1 MYMFGRLNTLIYG
14 DEINIAMRLDELL
27 RAAAS
32 DGGIEYQHMC
42 NGMMTHSQRE
52 HWQRICHLRREGLI
66 SEDMELHV
74 FRITIDGQNF
84 LASGG
89 YTAEAKKSKN
99 EVFAFRISLAAIAIS
114 LISLVVTVADR
125 LSRP

>member
-1 MYMFGRLNTLIYG
+1 MFKKLNTLIYG

-27 RAAAS
+27 KEAVTEN
-32 DGGIEYQHMC
+32 GIVNEYIPAYS
-42 NGMMTHSQRE
+42 MTHSQRE
-52 HWQRICHLRREGLI
+52 HWQRICYLRREGLI
-66 SEDMELHV
+66 SEDMERHV
-74 FRITIDGQNF
+74 YRITIDGRNF

-99 EVFAFRISLAAIAIS
+99 DVYAFNISLAAIAIS
-114 LISLVVTVADR
+114 LISLIVTIADR

>member
-1 MYMFGRLNTLIYG
+1 MYMFKKLNTLIYG

-27 RAAAS
+27 KTAAS
-32 DGGIEYQHMC
+32 DGGVAYEVVPSC
-42 NGMMTHSQRE
+42 GMTLSQRE
-52 HWQRICHLRREGLI
+52 HWQRICHLRREGFI
-66 SEDMELHV
+66 SEDMERHV
-74 FRITIDGQNF
+74 YRITIDGRNF

-114 LISLVVTVADR
+114 LISLIVTVADR

>member
-1 MYMFGRLNTLIYG
+1 MFGKLNTLIYG

-32 DGGIEYQHMC
+32 EDRVAYQHMC
-42 NGMMTHSQRE
+42 KGGRTHSDRE
-52 HWQRICHLRREGLI
+52 HWQRICHLKREGLV
-66 SEDMELHV
+66 SVDMERHV
-74 FRITIDGQNF
+74 YRITIDGRNF
-84 LASGG
+84 LAAGG

-99 EVFAFRISLAAIAIS
+99 EVYAFHISLAAIAIS
-114 LISLVVTVADR
+114 IISLIVTVADR

>member
-1 MYMFGRLNTLIYG
+1 MFGKLNTLIYG

-32 DGGIEYQHMC
+32 EDRVAYQHMC
-42 NGMMTHSQRE
+42 KGGMTHSDRE
-52 HWQRICHLRREGLI
+52 HWQRICHLKREGLV
-66 SEDMELHV
+66 SVDMERHV
-74 FRITIDGQNF
+74 YRITIDGRNF
-84 LASGG
+84 LAAGG

-99 EVFAFRISLAAIAIS
+99 EVYAFHISLAAIAIS
-114 LISLVVTVADR
+114 IISLIVTVADR

>member
-1 MYMFGRLNTLIYG
+1 MCMFKKLNTLIYG

-32 DGGIEYQHMC
+32 EDGVAYQHMC
-42 NGMMTHSQRE
+42 KGGMTHSDRE
-52 HWQRICHLRREGLI
+52 HWQRICYLRREGLI
-66 SEDMELHV
+66 SEDMERHV
-74 FRITIDGQNF
+74 YRITIHGRSF

-89 YTAEAKKSKN
+89 YAAEAKKSKN
-99 EVFAFRISLAAIAIS
+99 DVYAFNISLAAIAIS
-114 LISLVVTVADR
+114 LISLIVTIADR